1 MVGPSRTT
9 MRRAGIRACGAHPR
23 APGSVIQKSWTTLRS
38 PTNQF
43 DRCQLR
49 RTGQN
54 FFLAF
59 LFHDESFSHPCG
71 LATRPTVR
79 EFEKEISKR
88 KKKKKKRKRWSISR
102 SRLVSF
108 DDESIDPRAKQE
120 IGRAS
125 YRILL
130 VRGRN
135 SASTTEFQQVIFHP
149 VPQDQPKLRKY
160 VSRRARIL
168 SSSKRG
174 ENDVLRSLTTE

>member
-88 KKKKKKRKRWSISR
+88 KKKKRKEKGGPFRGRGSFRSMT
-102 SRLVSF
+102 SRLIRAQNRKSAELHIVSCSF
-108 DDESIDPRAKQE
+108 AGE
-120 IGRAS
+120 I
-125 YRILL
+125 
-130 VRGRN
+130 
-135 SASTTEFQQVIFHP
+135 P
-149 VPQDQPKLRKY
+149 LR
-160 VSRRARIL
+160 RR
-168 SSSKRG
+168 SSSRWFFILCPRINLSCVNTFLG
-174 ENDVLRSLTTE
+174 GREF

>member
-88 KKKKKKRKRWSISR
+88 KKKKEKKKVVHFEVVARFVRWRVDWSARETGNRPSFISYLAR
-102 SRLVSF
+102 SRAKFRF
-108 DDESIDPRAKQE
+108 DDGVPAGDFSSCAP
-120 IGRAS
+120 G
-125 YRILL
+125 
-130 VRGRN
+130 
-135 SASTTEFQQVIFHP
+135 ST
-149 VPQDQPKLRKY
+149 
-160 VSRRARIL
+160 
-168 SSSKRG
+168 
-174 ENDVLRSLTTE
+174 